1 MEQWFRMIKMPRMS
15 ATQFIRRLPLCRW
28 LCALPA
34 AWLLAGCAT
43 NPVTGESD
51 YVLMS
56 EQQEISL
63 GQRYNREILKE
74 MPPYDDARLNAL
86 VQSIGAR
93 LAAHS
98 HRTGLDYRFT
108 IVDSSTVNAFA
119 LPGGYIYITRGML
132 AYLNSEAELA
142 AVLGHEIGHVT
153 ARHSVRQHSAAT
165 TANVLGTVVSVAT
178 GIQGIDDL
186 TDMAGTA
193 LVRGYG
199 REHELEA
206 DRLGAEYMARSGYDP
221 DAMLEV
227 IGILKDQE
235 TFEKKRAREEG
246 REPNVYHG
254 LFSTHPKNDARL
266 QEVVRAARAH
276 KTSSSTRI
284 NRDDFIRSLEG
295 LPFGDSASQG
305 IVSGNRFYH
314 ESLDFT
320 IAFPT
325 GWQIDNRADR
335 VVAMPAGK
343 DGLMTLETD
352 ELDRRMPAR
361 DVLKKRMQLHDLRR
375 GEQISSSGMTGYTG
389 IASSKTP
396 FGTRPVRY
404 IVLMRDKTAW
414 IFAGTARDKRNPYK
428 YDRQIIA
435 SAKTFR
441 SMNTEDEK
449 PAGGNHLHIIRA
461 GNNSRYRDL
470 ATRSPIDRHAE
481 EQLRLLNDQYPKG
494 EPRSGQLLKTVR

>member
-1 MEQWFRMIKMPRMS
+1 MS
-15 ATQFIRRLPLCRW
+15 TTPATLPVLLPW
-28 LCALPA
+28 LQTLLA
-34 AWLLAGCAT
+34 AWLLAGCAA
-43 NPVTGESD
+43 NPVTGKSD

-56 EQQEISL
+56 EQQEIAL

-74 MPPYDDARLNAL
+74 MPAYDDAKLNAMI
-86 VQSIGAR
+86 QSIGDK

-108 IVDSSTVNAFA
+108 VVDSPTVNAFA

-153 ARHSVRQHSAAT
+153 ARHSVRQHSAQT
-165 TANVLGTVVSVAT
+165 TASVLGTVVSVAT
-178 GIQGIDDL
+178 GIGGVDDL

-193 LVRGYG
+193 IVRGYG

-206 DRLGAEYMARSGYDP
+206 DRLGAQYMARSGYDP

-235 TFEKKRAREEG
+235 TFEKKSAREEG
-246 REPNVYHG
+246 RKPNVYHG
-254 LFSTHPKNDARL
+254 LFSTHPRNDARL

-276 KTSSSTRI
+276 KTGTSTRI
-284 NRDDFIRSLEG
+284 NREGFIRSLEG

-305 IVSGNRFYH
+305 IIRGNRFYH

-320 IAFPT
+320 LAFPS
-325 GWQIDNRADR
+325 GWQIDNHEDR
-335 VVAMPAGK
+335 VVATPDSG
-343 DGLMTLETD
+343 DGLMQLKMVELEK
-352 ELDRRMPAR
+352 RMSAR
-361 DVLKKRMQLHDLRR
+361 DVMTNLMQLTDLRR
-375 GEQISSSGMTGYTG
+375 GEQISNGDMKGYTA
-389 IASSKTP
+389 IASAKTS
-396 FGTRPVRY
+396 FGIRPVRH
-404 IVLMRDKTAW
+404 IVLIRDKTSW
-414 IFAGTARDKRNPYK
+414 IFSGTAKDKRNPYR

-441 SMNTEDEK
+441 PLNAQDRRLAS
-449 PAGGNHLHIIRA
+449 GNRLHIIRA
-461 GNNSRYRDL
+461 GSKTRYSDL
-470 ATRSPIDRHAE
+470 AGKAPIERHAE

-494 EPRSGQLLKTVR
+494 EPHKGQLLKTVR

>member
-1 MEQWFRMIKMPRMS
+1 MS
-15 ATQFIRRLPLCRW
+15 TTPATLPVLLPW
-28 LCALPA
+28 LQTLLA
-34 AWLLAGCAT
+34 AWLLAGCAA
-43 NPVTGESD
+43 NPVTGKSD

-56 EQQEISL
+56 EQQEIAL

-74 MPPYDDARLNAL
+74 MPAYDDAKLNAMI
-86 VQSIGAR
+86 QSIGDK

-98 HRTGLDYRFT
+98 HRTSLDYRFT
-108 IVDSSTVNAFA
+108 VVDSPTVNAFA

-153 ARHSVRQHSAAT
+153 ARHSVRQHSAQT
-165 TANVLGTVVSVAT
+165 TASVLGTVVSVAT
-178 GIQGIDDL
+178 GIGGVDDL

-193 LVRGYG
+193 IVRGYG

-206 DRLGAEYMARSGYDP
+206 DRLGAQYMARSGYDP

-235 TFEKKRAREEG
+235 TFEKKSAREEG
-246 REPNVYHG
+246 RKPNVYHG
-254 LFSTHPKNDARL
+254 LFSTHPRNDARL

-276 KTSSSTRI
+276 KTGTSTRI
-284 NRDDFIRSLEG
+284 NREGFIRSLEG

-305 IVSGNRFYH
+305 IIRGNRFYH

-320 IAFPT
+320 LAFPS
-325 GWQIDNRADR
+325 GWQIDNHEDR
-335 VVAMPAGK
+335 VVATPDSG
-343 DGLMTLETD
+343 DGLMQLKMVELEK
-352 ELDRRMPAR
+352 RMSAR
-361 DVLKKRMQLHDLRR
+361 DVMTNLMQLTDLRR
-375 GEQISSSGMTGYTG
+375 GEQISNGDMKGYTA
-389 IASSKTP
+389 IASAKTS
-396 FGTRPVRY
+396 FGIRPVRH
-404 IVLMRDKTAW
+404 IVLIRDKTAW
-414 IFAGTARDKRNPYK
+414 IFSGTAKDKRNPYR

-441 SMNTEDEK
+441 PLNAQDRRLAS
-449 PAGGNHLHIIRA
+449 GNRLHIIRA
-461 GNNSRYRDL
+461 GSKTRYSDL
-470 ATRSPIDRHAE
+470 AGKAPIERHAE

-494 EPRSGQLLKTVR
+494 EPHKGQLLKTVR

>member
-1 MEQWFRMIKMPRMS
+1 MPGMGITAFPLHLLLRHWLHV
-15 ATQFIRRLPLCRW
+15 LPV
-28 LCALPA
+28 

-56 EQQEISL
+56 EQQEIAL
-63 GQRYNREILKE
+63 GQRYNQEILKE
-74 MPPYDDARLNAL
+74 MPPYDDAKLNTMI
-86 VQSIGAR
+86 QSIGEQ

-108 IVDSSTVNAFA
+108 IVDSPTVNAFA

-153 ARHSVRQHSAAT
+153 ARHSVRQHSAQT
-165 TANVLGTVVSVAT
+165 TASVVGAVISVAT
-178 GIQGIDDL
+178 GVQGVDDL
-186 TDMAGTA
+186 TNMAGTA
-193 LVRGYG
+193 IVRGYG

-235 TFEKKRAREEG
+235 TFEKKRARGEG

-254 LFSTHPKNDARL
+254 LFSTHPRNDARL
-266 QEVVRAARAH
+266 QEVVRAARVH
-276 KTSSSTRI
+276 KTGTSMRI
-284 NRDDFIRSLEG
+284 NREGFIRSLEG

-305 IVSGNRFYH
+305 IIRGSRFYH
-314 ESLDFT
+314 EPLDFT
-320 IAFPT
+320 LAFPS
-325 GWQIDNRADR
+325 GWQIDNREDR
-335 VVAMPAGK
+335 VVATPDSG
-343 DGLMTLETD
+343 DGLMQLQMVELEK
-352 ELDRRMPAR
+352 RMSAR
-361 DVLKKRMQLHDLRR
+361 DVMTKLMQLDDLRR
-375 GEQISSSGMTGYTG
+375 GEKINSSGMKGYTG
-389 IASSKTP
+389 IASAKTT
-396 FGTRPVRY
+396 FGTLPVRH

-414 IFAGTARDKRNPYK
+414 IFAGTAKDKRDPYR

-441 SMNTEDEK
+441 PMNAQDK
-449 PAGGNHLHIIRA
+449 KLARANRLHIIRA
-461 GNNSRYRDL
+461 GSNTRYQDL
-470 ATRSPIDRHAE
+470 AGKTPIERYAE
-481 EQLRLLNDQYPKG
+481 EQLRLLNDQFPTG
-494 EPRSGQLLKTVR
+494 EPRKGQLLKTVR